1 LEIPAIVVEGKAE
14 GFGGSDCP
22 SCRARAQLL
31 RGTPRSSCCHCQ
43 DILVCTVAIA
53 TGAIKLGSV
62 SVVPINNAVVKLL
75 QQEWEIN
82 HPDIQEANRAAPQ
95 VALAITTTLAVKE
108 AEVLPEAPAPP
119 MGILDKEALLED
131 KAAVSAIPIMGP

>member
-1 LEIPAIVVEGKAE
+1 
-14 GFGGSDCP
+14 
-22 SCRARAQLL
+22 
-31 RGTPRSSCCHCQ
+31 
-43 DILVCTVAIA
+43 LVCTVAIA